1 MTDIIIAIL
10 STIGAGAILVASIG
24 ILRMP
29 DFYLRLSV
37 TVKAATLG
45 SGLLLLSAAIYFPQ
59 TSVTTKAI
67 ATIFF
72 LILTAPVSGHM
83 IGRAAYFIGTPLWK
97 GTVRDDLEGMY
108 DYENHRLRSRSEV
121 EPVDPVGPEE
131 INKEG
136 VSSAQNTPP
145 DAE

>member
-24 ILRMP
+24 IWRMP

-45 SGLLLLSAAIYFPQ
+45 SGLLLLSSAIFFPQ

-121 EPVDPVGPEE
+121 ENEE
-131 INKEG
+131 KLKA
-136 VSSAQNTPP
+136 AQNNEGEASSESTPP
-145 DAE
+145 VRD